1 MPLDQSILGR
11 GRFRQ
16 PEPAVTFDM
25 FFVDRLMAE
34 LATLFG
40 DVRLQLCSVL
50 CDGQSLALEAD
61 SHLCSLP
68 PDLLP
73 AFLQYQVVFCVFVY
87 LLVMK
92 VLQELVRLLQIF
104 EDHR

>member
-1 MPLDQSILGR
+1 MPLDLSALGR
-11 GRFRQ
+11 DQFRQ

-25 FFVDRLMAE
+25 FFVDRLVGE

-40 DVRLQLCSVL
+40 DVRLRLCSVL
-50 CDGQSLALEAD
+50 CDGQSVVLEAD
-61 SHLCSLP
+61 IHLCSLP
-68 PDLLP
+68 QDVLP

-92 VLQELVRLLQIF
+92 GLQELVRLLEIL
-104 EDHR
+104 EDRR